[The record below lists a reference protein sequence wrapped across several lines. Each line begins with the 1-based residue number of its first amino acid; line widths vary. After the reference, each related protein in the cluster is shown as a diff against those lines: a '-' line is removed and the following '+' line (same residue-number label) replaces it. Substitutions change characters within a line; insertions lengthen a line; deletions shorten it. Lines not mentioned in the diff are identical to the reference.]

1 MVRYSGTDQLNWSFN
16 QPSYFSIDGGAT
28 VFQGKD
34 YFSTGEYYGDG
45 WQASHW
51 KADNTCGTYVGVMN
65 SYTCDGQTDVITAAD
80 LALMDAIG
88 WNVNVNVLANGGYK
102 FTTRDV
108 VQAWA
113 AAGGAVP
120 APVPEPA
127 NWVMLMLGFGVIG
140 AAMRYRNQTQR
151 VRFA

>member
-1 MVRYSGTDQLNWSFN
+1 
-16 QPSYFSIDGGAT
+16 
-28 VFQGKD
+28 
-34 YFSTGEYYGDG
+34 
-45 WQASHW
+45 
-51 KADNTCGTYVGVMN
+51 
-65 SYTCDGQTDVITAAD
+65 
-80 LALMDAIG
+80 MDAIG